1 MKRIYNFENK
11 NIQLLFKT
19 IILQLVMAKQKN
31 ISQEIH

>member
-11 NIQLLFKT
+11 NIQLLLKT